1 MTNPSIEKP
10 IIQLQVRP
18 LLTERVK
25 LYTSSREMRRRIVE
39 VTILKATNNASL
51 FLEDDV
57 EGSVY
62 RLLHETAVEE
72 MNITKD
78 MFQPGP
84 IGHHL

>member
-18 LLTERVK
+18 LLNERLK